1 MIEGL
6 TPLAVF
12 LSILWFF
19 VYWVLG
25 GVFFAAITILRL
37 GRVHKVRFSCL
48 FTIVA
53 LLCGIG
59 ASVIGLS
66 YSQESVAKCLAEST
80 NRAEAITAI
89 FGCGFVGVFGMFL
102 LGAAVLTLAGF
113 VIMTISKAQTKPWL
127 VINHN
132 EEDEESE
139 GEGEEKG
146 TSKFF

>member
-48 FTIVA
+48 FTLVA
-53 LLCGIG
+53 MACGIG
-59 ASVIGLS
+59 ASVFGLR
-66 YSQESVAKCLAEST
+66 YSQEAVTSCLLASENKTEAVA
-80 NRAEAITAI
+80 AI
-89 FGCGFVGVFGMFL
+89 FGCGFVGVFSMFL

-113 VIMTISKAQTKPWL
+113 FIMTISKAKTKPWL
-127 VINHN
+127 VIDHSEE
-132 EEDEESE
+132 EEDVLEEME
-139 GEGEEKG
+139 GE
-146 TSKFF
+146 SKFF